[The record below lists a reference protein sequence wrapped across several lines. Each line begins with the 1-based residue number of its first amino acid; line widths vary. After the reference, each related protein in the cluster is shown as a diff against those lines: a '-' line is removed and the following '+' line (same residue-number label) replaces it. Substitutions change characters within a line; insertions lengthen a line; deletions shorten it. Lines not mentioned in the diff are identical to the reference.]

1 MDQMITAA
9 EAGFDE
15 ARLARIE
22 PFVNERYIAPGKL
35 PCAQLLLA
43 RDGKPFHRFSI
54 GKARADG
61 TPVANDTIFR
71 IASMTKPVTSIAV
84 MMLVEEGRIALDD
97 PVTRF
102 VPEFAGLGVY
112 AGGGG
117 EAPFMPATPFAKPM
131 RIVDL
136 LTHMSGLTYGIQN
149 RTNVDAAYRKSS
161 LDGHRKLAGN
171 DHFLAELAKI
181 PLEFAPGTSWNYSV
195 STDVLGAIVARV
207 SGMGLGEFFAAR
219 IFGPLG
225 MADTGF
231 DCPEEK
237 VGRLCDSWQYQPGKE
252 PLLFEKAAE
261 TSLTRPARF
270 DSGGGGLLST
280 LDDYHRFCAML
291 SGGGAAYG
299 TRIVSPKT
307 LDLMTRNYLPGGADL
322 SAVSKALFS
331 EATNDGTGFGLGFGV
346 TLDPARTLVPGSAGE
361 FFWGG
366 IYSTAFFIDPVE
378 KLHMV
383 FMTQLYPSSAYPIR
397 RQLKTMI
404 YGAMTDSY
412 A

>member
-1 MDQMITAA
+1 
-9 EAGFDE
+9 
-15 ARLARIE
+15 
-22 PFVNERYIAPGKL
+22 
-35 PCAQLLLA
+35 
-43 RDGKPFHRFSI
+43 
-54 GKARADG
+54 
-61 TPVANDTIFR
+61 
-71 IASMTKPVTSIAV
+71 
-84 MMLVEEGRIALDD
+84 
-97 PVTRF
+97 
-102 VPEFAGLGVY
+102 
-112 AGGGG
+112 
-117 EAPFMPATPFAKPM
+117 
-131 RIVDL
+131 
-136 LTHMSGLTYGIQN
+136 
-149 RTNVDAAYRKSS
+149 
-161 LDGHRKLAGN
+161 
-171 DHFLAELAKI
+171 
-181 PLEFAPGTSWNYSV
+181 
-195 STDVLGAIVARV
+195 
-207 SGMGLGEFFAAR
+207 MGLGEFFAAR

-261 TSLTRPARF
+261 TNLTRPARF